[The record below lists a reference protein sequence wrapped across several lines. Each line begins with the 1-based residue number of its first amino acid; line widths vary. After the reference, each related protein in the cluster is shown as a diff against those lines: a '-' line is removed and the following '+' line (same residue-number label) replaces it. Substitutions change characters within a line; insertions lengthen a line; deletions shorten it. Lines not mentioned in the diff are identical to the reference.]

1 VDQNDNELQAKAL
14 SSLLSIART
23 QQQHI
28 LDYTIPVLMDAMPAS
43 EADDRAPAHQKNLEY
58 LIELSSIPAIFDVAG
73 VQLVSKFETATRQQP
88 DQYLY
93 AYEIINA
100 FNIILKQKTDKQDTG
115 KWVDLVFEKLFG
127 QCISASLATPTT
139 SSVLDD
145 RILSV
150 IASIAAVI
158 FQHLDTR

>member
-1 VDQNDNELQAKAL
+1 VDQNDNELQVKAL
-14 SSLLSIART
+14 ASLLSIAKT
-23 QQQHI
+23 QQQQI
-28 LDYTIPVLMDAMPAS
+28 LDYTVPVLMDTMPAS
-43 EADDRAPAHQKNLEY
+43 EADDKAPAHQKNLEY
-58 LIELSSIPAIFDVAG
+58 LTELSSIPAIFDVAG
-73 VQLVSKFETATRQQP
+73 VQLVSKFETATRQLP

-100 FNIILKQKTDKQDTG
+100 FNTILKQKTEKQDIG

-127 QCISASLATPTT
+127 QCISASLATQIN
-139 SSVLDD
+139 SSILDD

-158 FQHLDTR
+158 FQHLDAR